1 MIISPC
7 TVGITEICS
16 RLKALIML
24 RHDFKMAKLSDFK
37 QFYLSFTTLR
47 SKSSAEALI
56 HDRHETYRNP

>member
-37 QFYLSFTTLR
+37 QFYLSFITC
-47 SKSSAEALI
+47 KNQKNSSF
-56 HDRHETYRNP
+56 